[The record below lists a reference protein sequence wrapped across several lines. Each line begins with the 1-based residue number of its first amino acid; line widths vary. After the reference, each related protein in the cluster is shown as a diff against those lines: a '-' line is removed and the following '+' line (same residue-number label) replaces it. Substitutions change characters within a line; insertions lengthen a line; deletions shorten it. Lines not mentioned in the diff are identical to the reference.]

1 MATRCSSSSVG
12 CADGPPIT
20 GQYAVDVR
28 AWWTYWLSIGV
39 AAILWLGAIVLGGR
53 QGLRTLSAQ
62 PIWLAVLLLPLI
74 VAGVNLIAF
83 RERHETVCRIEVG
96 RHGWLRTMTGGGYS
110 ARTFAWTGLALLVL
124 VALIVVAQLGGWL

>member
-1 MATRCSSSSVG
+1 M
-12 CADGPPIT
+12 
-20 GQYAVDVR
+20 R

-53 QGLRTLSAQ
+53 QGLRTLLDQ
-62 PIWLAVLLLPLI
+62 PVWLAILLLPLI
-74 VAGVNLIAF
+74 VAGVNLIVF
-83 RERHETVCRIEVG
+83 RERHETVCRLEVE

-110 ARTFAWTGLALLVL
+110 SRTFAWTGLTLLVL